1 MDGFAPPVADLADI
15 TARLKQAAPGLRALG
30 VEAVTIFGSFAEGV
44 QTDFSDVDLVVE
56 PRPATFGGLLDVEDA
71 LGDLFMRDVDVLT
84 PGAVEPY
91 LRDQIERVGRRI
103 PL

>member
-1 MDGFAPPVADLADI
+1 MRDFAPPVADLEDI
-15 TARLKQAAPGLRALG
+15 TARLNQAAPELRALG
-30 VEAVTIFGSFAEGV
+30 IETVTIFGSFAEGLH
-44 QTDFSDVDLVVE
+44 TDFSDVDLVIE
-56 PRPATFGGLLDVEDA
+56 PRPATFRELLDVEDA

-103 PL
+103 TL